1 MKVTNEFNCVEN
13 KVENFKLCSI
23 GIKRDCFFCRIASAV
38 QAYEMTITQ
47 CFSP

>member
-1 MKVTNEFNCVEN
+1 MKVTNEFNYVEN
-13 KVENFKLCSI
+13 KAENFKL
-23 GIKRDCFFCRIASAV
+23 RDCFFFRTASAV